1 MPHFDAEWRIQGI
14 QINNRLNEIR
24 RSIYGNRSSIGGW
37 EAVVTGHKQGPG
49 DPPETGWG
57 PFEIGS
63 VWGGR
68 DITMWFRATAS
79 VPEDMAGKR
88 VVALIR
94 PGGESLIYING
105 EPRQGLDR
113 NRDEVL
119 LLEKARGG
127 EKFEIV
133 IESYSNARFDEKH
146 TFQHADLTVVNT
158 DVYKFYWDARVAFD
172 VLQIL
177 PRGSASQLRM
187 IELLSKC
194 VKRVDLGHIGD
205 ERYEA
210 SIEEAQKMLDEGM
223 KDFQHSCGL
232 GSLCLTGH
240 AHIDTA
246 WLWPLRETQ
255 RKCGRTFAS
264 VLKYMEEY
272 PYYRYSQS
280 QPQLYEYTKKHY
292 PTIYEGIKKRVKEGR
307 WEPVGAA
314 WVEQDS
320 NISSGESLVRQHL
333 YGNRF
338 FRKEFGIHSRT
349 CWLPD
354 AFGFCW
360 SLPQILKKA
369 GVDFFATTKID
380 WSQYNKFPYS
390 LFMWQGIDGT
400 RILSIMPP
408 LNYNGSLVVRDCLA
422 QWEQFKQ
429 KDQCDEVLYSFGHG
443 DGGGGPTKEMLETGI
458 RLDDM
463 VGVPKCSFGRVQDYF
478 DRLEE
483 SVDTEKLP
491 VWNGELYLELHRA
504 CQTTQ
509 SRTKRNNRKS
519 ELLYRDAEFLSSI
532 SMLNGGYYP
541 QEKLYEGWK
550 VILCSQFHDILPGS
564 SINEVYEDADKSYAE
579 VFKIGNKVASG
590 ALELLK
596 QKIDTSGTLNVKRG
610 TLNDQAVI
618 VLNTLS
624 WSRDDV
630 AAVKVKLAEEDFIIL
645 DDAGRQVP
653 SQVIGRDGE
662 YTEILFE
669 ASNVPPMGY
678 AVYSLVQGE
687 KAASQSVGDG
697 FTASRLAVL
706 SQNMENSLYRI
717 EFDEEG
723 KVCRLYDK
731 SMDREVIA
739 EGCCGNVLQ
748 FFDDRPHAHDAW
760 DIDFNFAGNIQELA
774 RLESAEVT
782 ETGPVRA
789 TVRMV
794 RKTEKSSIVQD
805 ISIYRKLP
813 RIDFVTNVDWWEK
826 RTLMKVAFPV
836 EILSSRA
843 AYEIQFGT
851 IERPTHFNTS
861 WDRARFEVA
870 AQRWAD
876 LSEGDYGVSLMN
888 DCKYGHDVHD
898 NVLRLSLL
906 RSPISPDPHADEGKH
921 QFTYSLH
928 PHSGDWREG
937 ETVQRAYE
945 LNCPL
950 IAVPCE
956 PQAGELPKSA
966 SFVSVDKKH
975 VVIDTIKKAED
986 SDEIIVRLYE
996 AYGQRGEVTLTFGFN
1011 APERVVEC
1019 NLMEE
1024 DDSPLDVSGNSVS
1037 FYVKPYEIRT
1047 FRAEFA
1053 D

>member
-1 MPHFDAEWRIQGI
+1 MLEL
-14 QINNRLNEIR
+14 LNE
-24 RSIYGNRSSIGGW
+24 
-37 EAVVTGHKQGPG
+37 
-49 DPPETGWG
+49 
-57 PFEIGS
+57 
-63 VWGGR
+63 
-68 DITMWFRATAS
+68 
-79 VPEDMAGKR
+79 
-88 VVALIR
+88 
-94 PGGESLIYING
+94 
-105 EPRQGLDR
+105 
-113 NRDEVL
+113 
-119 LLEKARGG
+119 
-127 EKFEIV
+127 
-133 IESYSNARFDEKH
+133 
-146 TFQHADLTVVNT
+146 
-158 DVYKFYWDARVAFD
+158 
-172 VLQIL
+172 
-177 PRGSASQLRM
+177 
-187 IELLSKC
+187 C
-194 VKRVDLGHIGD
+194 VKHVDLGHIGN
-205 ERYEA
+205 ERFEA
-210 SIEEAQKMLDEGM
+210 SIGEAQKMLDQGM
-223 KDFQHSCGL
+223 KDFQVGEGLNPSRTGL

-240 AHIDTA
+240 SHIDTA

-272 PYYRYSQS
+272 PYYRFSQS
-280 QPQLYEYTKKHY
+280 QPQLYEYTKRYY
-292 PTIYEGIKKRVKEGR
+292 PVIYEGIKKRVKEGR

-320 NISSGESLVRQHL
+320 NVSSGESLVRQLL
-333 YGNRF
+333 YGNKF
-338 FRKEFGIHSRT
+338 FRREFGIHSRT

-400 RILSIMPP
+400 MILSIMPP
-408 LNYNGSLVVRDCLA
+408 LNYNGSLVPRDCLA

-458 RLDDM
+458 RLGNM
-463 VGVPKCSFGRVQDYF
+463 VGVPKCFFGRVQDYF

-483 SVDTEKLP
+483 SVDKEKLP

-519 ELLYRDAEFLSSI
+519 ELVYRNAEFLSSMA
-532 SMLNGGYYP
+532 MLNGGYYP

-564 SINEVYEDADKSYAE
+564 SIGEVYEDADKSYAE
-579 VFKIGNKVASG
+579 VLKAGNAVVSG

-596 QKIDTSGTLNVKRG
+596 QKIDTLGTLNVERG
-610 TLNDQAVI
+610 TLNDQAII
-618 VLNTLS
+618 VFNTLS
-624 WSRDDV
+624 WLRDDV
-630 AAVKVKLAEEDFIIL
+630 TSVRVKLTEENFVIL
-645 DDAGRQVP
+645 DDTGRQVP
-653 SQVIGRDGE
+653 SQVVGKDGE

-678 AVYSLVQGE
+678 AVYRLVE
-687 KAASQSVGDG
+687 VERAASSLANQPVAGS
-697 FTASRLAVL
+697 TNLAVL
-706 SQNMENSLYRI
+706 SQNMESSLYRI
-717 EFDEEG
+717 EFDEKG
-723 KVCRLYDK
+723 KVCRIYDK
-731 SMDREVIA
+731 SMNREVIA
-739 EGCCGNVLQ
+739 ADCCGNVLQ

-760 DIDFNFAGNIQELA
+760 DIDFNYTENMQELA

-794 RKTEKSSIVQD
+794 RKTEESSIVQD
-805 ISIYRKLP
+805 ISIYSKLP

-836 EILSSRA
+836 EILSPRA
-843 AYEIQFGT
+843 TYEIQFGT

-861 WDRARFEVA
+861 WDRAKFEVP
-870 AQRWAD
+870 AQRWVD
-876 LSEGDYGVSLMN
+876 LSEGGYGVSLMN

-950 IAVPCE
+950 IAVPSE
-956 PQAGELPKSA
+956 LHTGDLPKSA
-966 SFVSVDKKH
+966 SFASLDKKH
-975 VVIDTIKKAED
+975 VIIDTVKKAED
-986 SDEIIVRLYE
+986 SDEIIIRLYE

-1011 APERVVEC
+1011 TPERVVEC

-1024 DDSPLDVSGNSVS
+1024 GNSMINISGNAVR
-1037 FYVKPYEIRT
+1037 FYIKPYEIRT
-1047 FRAEFA
+1047 FKVKFA